1 MLKIN
6 NETFEIKYTEI
17 NFRQRMYNKKSY
29 ITVNIMTEFYPSIVN
44 ERVISGSIDIKLDLN
59 DIKSIDDLLDK
70 KYAGDIGWVTI
81 SINND
86 GVWEHNICDKYE
98 IELMSRKGKSL
109 KFKLKTDNCVLN
121 TEGTMVSL
129 YTTSS
134 TAKQL
139 SKNFDLKDFL
149 NNPIIKQIGNSTI
162 SRYFLK

>member
-6 NETFEIKYTEI
+6 NETFENKDTEI

>member
-29 ITVNIMTEFYPSIVN
+29 ITVNIMTEFYPSIVD

-59 DIKSIDDLLDK
+59 GIKSIDDLLDK
-70 KYAGDIGWVTI
+70 KYAGDIGCVTI

>member
-70 KYAGDIGWVTI
+70 KYAGDIGCVTI